1 MGWLSGNSRQGFQA
15 AGSTLQLGFEAA
27 KYLNRVGDTTTVDR
41 YPCLES
47 LKAQQQNSTSKGT
60 SFWHG
65 VSNLFHLHSWNYVKT
80 SVTDNETYT
89 IAGVLAPGASGAAQA
104 AKAAAQGRPTPS
116 APPTL
121 RPVPG
126 PDPVPPQ
133 LPPGEIPEIEP
144 GASLGQRI
152 GVAIL
157 NLVKGFGQNVE
168 AMPVVCFT
176 CGDSDAERKARGLPP
191 LD

>member
-1 MGWLSGNSRQGFQA
+1 ML
-15 AGSTLQLGFEAA
+15 
-27 KYLNRVGDTTTVDR
+27 
-41 YPCLES
+41 P
-47 LKAQQQNSTSKGT
+47 
-60 SFWHG
+60 
-65 VSNLFHLHSWNYVKT
+65 
-80 SVTDNETYT
+80 
-89 IAGVLAPGASGAAQA
+89 PGADGAAQA
-104 AKAAAQGRPTPS
+104 FKQATRGLPKVTPDPIPRP
-116 APPTL
+116 A
-121 RPVPG
+121 PG